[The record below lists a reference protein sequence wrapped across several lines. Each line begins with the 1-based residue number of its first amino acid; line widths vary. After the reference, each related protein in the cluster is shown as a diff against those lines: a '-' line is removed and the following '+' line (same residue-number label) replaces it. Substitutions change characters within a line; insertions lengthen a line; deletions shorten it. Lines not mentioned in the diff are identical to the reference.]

1 MFTSA
6 SGLVKERNLYER
18 RPHLILILE
27 DDPVVASGVT
37 ALLEL
42 EDVEVSLATTL
53 AEAGRKLAD
62 SNPDA
67 LILDVSLPDGNGIDF
82 YRGLLRSGRRF
93 PAVFVSGHA
102 DERLVDGL
110 HSAMV
115 AFLRK
120 PFEFADLWSAVLSVV
135 AQQG

>member
-1 MFTSA
+1 MVILA
-6 SGLVKERNLYER
+6 SGLWKERSLDLR
-18 RPHLILILE
+18 RPHLILVLE
-27 DDPVVASGVT
+27 DDPVVATGVT

-42 EDVEVSLATTL
+42 EEVEVSLATTV
-53 AEAGRKLAD
+53 AEAGRMLAD

-93 PAVFVSGHA
+93 PVVFVSGHA
-102 DERLVDGL
+102 DEQMLDDLR
-110 HSAMV
+110 SAMV

-120 PFEFADLWSAVLSVV
+120 PFEFADLWAAVLSVV